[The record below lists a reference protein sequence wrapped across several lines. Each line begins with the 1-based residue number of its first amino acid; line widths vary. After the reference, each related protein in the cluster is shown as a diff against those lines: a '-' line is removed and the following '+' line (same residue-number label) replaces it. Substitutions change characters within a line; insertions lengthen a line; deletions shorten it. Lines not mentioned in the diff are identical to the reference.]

1 MAPRNVSMK
10 IWGPLSAIARIST
23 RSFSD
28 RLQNKGEEQAWMD
41 FEAAEEEHHS
51 GASQLVEQK

>member
-1 MAPRNVSMK
+1 MK
-10 IWGPLSAIARIST
+10 IWGPESAIARIST

-28 RLQNKGEEQAWMD
+28 RLQNKGEEQARMD